1 MRTVRCHSCHSQPL
15 GNTWRWQ
22 NHILVN
28 ICVERT
34 IKQCTCEWKNWWD
47 VQRVLTIEPWK
58 TRQFKL
64 GEYRAHQTRT
74 ARCRTS
80 EPQHERHVAAML
92 ITPCS
97 ILLFLAM
104 LLVWHVLEQGAI
116 GKNDIAWDFFLF
128 DFPYLRYVQ
137 KEGTEGI
144 RGQSVRAV

>member
-1 MRTVRCHSCHSQPL
+1 
-15 GNTWRWQ
+15 
-22 NHILVN
+22 
-28 ICVERT
+28 
-34 IKQCTCEWKNWWD
+34 
-47 VQRVLTIEPWK
+47 
-58 TRQFKL
+58 
-64 GEYRAHQTRT
+64 
-74 ARCRTS
+74 
-80 EPQHERHVAAML
+80 ML